1 MVKLLG
7 LLMAFAACKTI
18 GFYKA
23 SEIKRRRILLVDFK
37 ELLIHI
43 STEMSYFKEP
53 LPQIFERLAGE
64 ASDNKERTILLRECL
79 STYSLE
85 NMNIAE
91 IWKTAVEHIYN
102 DSSLTREDISIM
114 KKCGD
119 FLGQSDFSRQQE
131 HFSLLNMQLDRQVE
145 EAEESIKTKG
155 RMYGKM
161 GISVGLVV
169 AIVFI

>member
-7 LLMAFAACKTI
+7 LLMAFAACTTI

-85 NMNIAE
+85 NGCGAYIQRFIFNQRRYLHHEKVRGFSWA
-91 IWKTAVEHIYN
+91 KRFQQAAGTFQLTEHAA
-102 DSSLTREDISIM
+102 
-114 KKCGD
+114 
-119 FLGQSDFSRQQE
+119 GQ
-131 HFSLLNMQLDRQVE
+131 
-145 EAEESIKTKG
+145 TG
-155 RMYGKM
+155 
-161 GISVGLVV
+161 
-169 AIVFI
+169 

>member
-7 LLMAFAACKTI
+7 LLMAFAACTTI

-114 KKCGD
+114 KSAGI
-119 FLGQSDFSRQQE
+119 FLGKAISAGSR
-131 HFSLLNMQLDRQVE
+131 N
-145 EAEESIKTKG
+145 
-155 RMYGKM
+155 
-161 GISVGLVV
+161 IS
-169 AIVFI
+169 AY